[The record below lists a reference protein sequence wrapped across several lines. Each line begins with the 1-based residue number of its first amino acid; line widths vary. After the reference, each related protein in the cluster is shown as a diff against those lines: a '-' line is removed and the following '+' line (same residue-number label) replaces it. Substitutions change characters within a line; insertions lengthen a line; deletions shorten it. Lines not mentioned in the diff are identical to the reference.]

1 VGLDL
6 RICPACGDRADRPVV
21 ADSVVSCRECGHR
34 WPFRKL
40 PLFAL
45 TGPSG
50 AGKSTLGPLLA
61 ARFGGDVVVLEQDI
75 LWTDAL
81 RDDVSA
87 FRSVWLRMA
96 AMLHQNGRPVVLCGT
111 VAPPEFEP
119 LPERAF
125 FSEIHYL
132 ALVGSPESLRAR
144 LRARPAWREWDEPRI
159 EEMLEF
165 NAWLR
170 ESAPDLGV
178 DLFDTTEASPAEA
191 ADHAEKW
198 IRARLPQPSGQVRPP
213 GESSQ
218 NSWRSAV
225 TVTPNRSRSGLPSSH
240 HST

>member
-21 ADSVVSCRECGHR
+21 SGALITCARCGHE
-34 WPFRKL
+34 WPFRRL

-50 AGKSTLGPLLA
+50 AGKSTVGPMLA
-61 ARFGGDVVVLEQDI
+61 ERLSGDAVVLEQDV
-75 LWTDAL
+75 LWTGAL
-81 RDDVSA
+81 RDDVPGHPA
-87 FRSVWLRMA
+87 FRSAWLRMA

-125 FSEIHYL
+125 FSDIHYL
-132 ALVGSPESLRAR
+132 ALVGSPDSLRRR
-144 LRARPAWREWDEPRI
+144 LRARPAWREWDEERI

-165 NAWLR
+165 AEWLR
-170 ESAPDLGV
+170 TADHTPPVEL
-178 DLFDTTEASPAEA
+178 LDTTDLPVTVAV
-191 ADHAEKW
+191 DHVEKW
-198 IRARLPQPSGQVRPP
+198 VRAQLSGQVRPS

-218 NSWRSAV
+218 N
-225 TVTPNRSRSGLPSSH
+225 L
-240 HST
+240 

>member
-1 VGLDL
+1 MGLDL
-6 RICPACGDRADRPVV
+6 RICPACGARADRPAVSG
-21 ADSVVSCRECGHR
+21 AVVSCRRCGHE

-61 ARFGGDVVVLEQDI
+61 ARFAGDVVVLDQDI
-75 LWTDAL
+75 LWTGAL
-81 RDDVSA
+81 RDDVEA
-87 FRSVWLRMA
+87 FRAVWLRMA

-111 VAPPEFEP
+111 VAPPEFEA

-132 ALVGSPESLRAR
+132 ALVGSPAALRAR

-165 NAWLR
+165 TGWLR
-170 ESAPDLGV
+170 KSAPELGV
-178 DLFDTTEASPAEA
+178 HLFDTTEVSVEA
-191 ADHAEKW
+191 TADHVEKW
-198 IRARLPQPSGQVRPP
+198 IRARLP
-213 GESSQ
+213 
-218 NSWRSAV
+218 
-225 TVTPNRSRSGLPSSH
+225 
-240 HST
+240 

>member
-6 RICPACGDRADRPVV
+6 RICPSCGDRADRPVV
-21 ADSVVSCRECGHR
+21 AGSVITCGKCGHR
-34 WPFRKL
+34 WPFRRL

-50 AGKSTLGPLLA
+50 AGKSTLGPLLE
-61 ARFGGDVVVLEQDI
+61 ARFGGEVVVLEQDV
-75 LWTDAL
+75 LWTGAL
-81 RDDVSA
+81 RDDVAA

-125 FSEIHYL
+125 FSDIHYL

-165 NAWLR
+165 TDWLQK
-170 ESAPDLGV
+170 SAAELGV
-178 DLFDTTEASPAEA
+178 DLFDTTEASAEET
-191 ADHAEKW
+191 ADHVEKW
-198 IRARLPQPSGQVRPP
+198 IRARLP
-213 GESSQ
+213 
-218 NSWRSAV
+218 
-225 TVTPNRSRSGLPSSH
+225 
-240 HST
+240 

>member
-1 VGLDL
+1 MGLDL
-6 RICPACGDRADRPVV
+6 RICPACGELAERPAV
-21 ADSVVSCRECGHR
+21 AGAVLTCPKCGHER
-34 WPFRKL
+34 PFRKL

-50 AGKSTLGPLLA
+50 AGKSTMGPLLA
-61 ARFGGDVVVLEQDI
+61 ERFAGEVVLLEQDI
-75 LWTDAL
+75 LWIDAL

-125 FSEIHYL
+125 FSDVHYL
-132 ALVGSPESLRAR
+132 ALVGSPASLRAR

-165 NAWLR
+165 NDWLR
-170 ESAPDLGV
+170 KSAPDLGV
-178 DLFDTTEASPAEA
+178 GLFDTTDVSPAA
-191 ADHAEKW
+191 TADHVERW
-198 IRARLPQPSGQVRPP
+198 IRARLPR
-213 GESSQ
+213 
-218 NSWRSAV
+218 
-225 TVTPNRSRSGLPSSH
+225 
-240 HST
+240 

>member
-21 ADSVVSCRECGHR
+21 AGSVVACWKCGHE

-50 AGKSTLGPLLA
+50 AGKSTMGPLLA
-61 ARFGGDVVVLEQDI
+61 ARFAGDVVVLDQDI
-75 LWTDAL
+75 LWTGAL
-81 RDDVSA
+81 RDDVLA
-87 FRSVWLRMA
+87 FRSAWLRMA

-132 ALVGSPESLRAR
+132 ALVGTPASLRAR

-170 ESAPDLGV
+170 KSAPDLGV
-178 DLFDTTEASPAEA
+178 DLFDTTEVTAEET
-191 ADHAEKW
+191 ADHVEKW
-198 IRARLPQPSGQVRPP
+198 IRARLP
-213 GESSQ
+213 
-218 NSWRSAV
+218 
-225 TVTPNRSRSGLPSSH
+225 
-240 HST
+240 

>member
-1 VGLDL
+1 MGLDL
-6 RICPACGDRADRPVV
+6 RICPSCGDRADRPVV
-21 ADSVVSCRECGHR
+21 DGSTLECARCGHR

-61 ARFGGDVVVLEQDI
+61 ARFGGDVVVLEQDV
-75 LWTDAL
+75 LWTGAL
-81 RDDVSA
+81 RDDVPA
-87 FRSVWLRMA
+87 FRAAWLRMA

-125 FSEIHYL
+125 FSDIHYL
-132 ALVGSPESLRAR
+132 ALVGSPESLRRR
-144 LRARPAWREWDEPRI
+144 LRARPAWREWDEARI

-165 NAWLR
+165 TEWLR
-170 ESAPDLGV
+170 KSADELGV
-178 DLFDTTEASPAEA
+178 ELFDTTDVSAETA

-198 IRARLPQPSGQVRPP
+198 IRARLP
-213 GESSQ
+213 
-218 NSWRSAV
+218 
-225 TVTPNRSRSGLPSSH
+225 
-240 HST
+240 